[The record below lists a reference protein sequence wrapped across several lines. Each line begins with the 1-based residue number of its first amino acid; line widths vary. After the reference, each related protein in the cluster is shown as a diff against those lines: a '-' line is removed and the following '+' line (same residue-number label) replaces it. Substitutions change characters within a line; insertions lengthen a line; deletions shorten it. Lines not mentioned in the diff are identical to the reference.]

1 MKTLLL
7 VLLAGILTTHPT
19 VAQTPPPPLK
29 LGQLMRPEQ
38 IKDMGLDKL
47 SPEEIQKLEAWLTRF
62 AGVVAQAVTG
72 ASAAPAPPTAG
83 VAGAAV
89 ESLIDGE
96 FEGWT
101 GDTIFKLVNGQIWQ
115 QAAYSYTYHYA
126 FQPKVII
133 FKDGAVFRMKVDGV
147 SNSIVVKRL
156 K

>member
-7 VLLAGILTTHPT
+7 VLSFGILTVQPT
-19 VAQTPPPPLK
+19 FTQAPAPPPLK

-38 IKDMGLDKL
+38 MKDMGLDKL

-62 AGVVAQAVTG
+62 AGVVAQAATG
-72 ASAAPAPPTAG
+72 APAAPAAG
-83 VAGAAV
+83 AAGAAV
-89 ESLIDGE
+89 ETRIDGD

-115 QAAYSYTYHYA
+115 QAAYAYTYHYA

-147 SNSIVVKRL
+147 SDSLPVKLL